1 MKKYMIAVLMVIST
15 IVSVNAQYG
24 NQDYA
29 NNDDRY
35 YYDNDFDWHWDIRV
49 KISNGIQRGLLTQKE
64 TNRLYG
70 ILEEVERKEYAYQ
83 VDGLFSGWEQQEIWE
98 DVIYLNQRFGV
109 ELNDYDRN
117 FYGFDGDGYDRRGYN
132 RWFNQG
138 GYDFFRFDKRGFGSL
153 RLGYV
158 PRPNY
163 HGWYRNNNNF
173 IARKYYTERPN
184 YDQRGNNQ
192 FGNLENRNYGNSRGG
207 NADYNRNRPYGN
219 DYSRNSQI
227 IDGNR
232 NDRLEIPNNRPN
244 NNGGGF
250 PNGGG
255 RPERVEPN
263 HGGGFQNGGGRPE
276 RVESN
281 NGGGFP
287 NGGGRPERV
296 EPNNG
301 GGGNGNPQGNGGARP
316 ERTESNNRTDNGN
329 RRIGSNNHSEGGSQN
344 GENGGHRG
352 PR

>member
-15 IVSVNAQYG
+15 IVSVKAQYG

-29 NNDDRY
+29 HNDDRY

-70 ILEEVERKEYAYQ
+70 ILEDVERKEYAYQ
-83 VDGLFSGWEQQEIWE
+83 VDGLFSSWEQQGIWE
-98 DVIYLNQRFGV
+98 DVIYLNQRLGT

-117 FYGFDGDGYDRRGYN
+117 FYGFDVYGYDRRGYN
-132 RWFNQG
+132 RWFYQG
-138 GYDFFRFDKRGFGSL
+138 GYDFFRFDKRGFGSI

-163 HGWYRNNNNF
+163 NGWYRNNNNR
-173 IARKYYTERPN
+173 IAWKYYTERPYYN
-184 YDQRGNNQ
+184 QRGNNQ
-192 FGNLENRNYGNSRGG
+192 FGNRDNRNYGNSRG
-207 NADYNRNRPYGN
+207 NTDYNRNRPSGN
-219 DYSRNSQI
+219 DYTRNSQGNNR
-227 IDGNR
+227 GNR
-232 NDRLEIPNNRPN
+232 NDRVENFNNRPN
-244 NNGGGF
+244 NN
-250 PNGGG
+250 
-255 RPERVEPN
+255 
-263 HGGGFQNGGGRPE
+263 GGGFQNGGGRPE
-276 RVESN
+276 RIESN

-301 GGGNGNPQGNGGARP
+301 GVGNGNPQGNGGGRP

-329 RRIGSNNHSEGGSQN
+329 RGSGSNNRSEGSQS
-344 GENGGHRG
+344 GENTGHRG